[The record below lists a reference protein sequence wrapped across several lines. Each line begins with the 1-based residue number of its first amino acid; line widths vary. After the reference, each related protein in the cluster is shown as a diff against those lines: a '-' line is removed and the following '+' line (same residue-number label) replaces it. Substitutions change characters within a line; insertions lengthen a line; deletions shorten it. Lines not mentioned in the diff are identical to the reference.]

1 MMRRCHYVLWICV
14 FLLLC
19 LDYACIGQSEGAKPE
34 KSCPKVLKDVS
45 DLQTDAHYS
54 VLYRCTSVCGNGME
68 IPSASK
74 RFFTFSIVSK
84 CTSQ

>member
-1 MMRRCHYVLWICV
+1 MKRFHCVLWICV
-14 FLLLC
+14 CLLLC

-34 KSCPKVLKDVS
+34 KSCPKVLKDIS
-45 DLQTDAHYS
+45 DLQVDDHYS

-84 CTSQ
+84 CTFQ